1 MLFNSLA
8 FLLFLP
14 IVFALYWS
22 LRSLR
27 WQNRIIIAASF
38 FFYGWW
44 DWRFLLL
51 MIATCVANYYIGNA
65 IYKLGIRSEELG
77 VSSEELGVSSE
88 TSNLR
93 PQTSNREM
101 ELGVRRVRRHPG
113 YAWLLTA
120 ILINI
125 GLLALFKYFN
135 FFADNLAALF
145 SLLNIRADIPTLR
158 LILPIGISFYTFQLT
173 AYIVDIYRR
182 QLQPAHD
189 LEHFLSFIRFFPQ
202 LVAGPIERGANLL
215 PQFSRKRRFIY
226 NDAVDG
232 MRLFLWGLMK
242 KMLIADNCAPVA
254 DYVFGSYQSLGSADL
269 LIGLLAFTV
278 QVYCDFS
285 GYSDMAIGAARLFGI
300 RLSTNFNHPFF
311 ATTIREFW
319 RRWHMTLMSWLRDY
333 VYFPL
338 GGSRCS
344 TVRHYFNVFVLYMLS
359 GLWHG
364 PNWSFIAWGTWN
376 GFFNV
381 TTKKASQHMPQ
392 WISWLITVSVFV
404 LSQIFFRNPTVGD
417 GLHFFGRMFSMEGGW
432 TTTASRMPLLYIVLL
447 FTAEWLSRR
456 HAHPFQFADRGIW
469 RLQPVR
475 YTIYII
481 MFLACLLFGGQQ
493 VQFIYF
499 QF

>member
-27 WQNRIIIAASF
+27 WQNTLIIAASF

-51 MIATCVANYYIGNA
+51 MIATCVANYIIGNK
-65 IYKLGIRSEELG
+65 IVGSQESGI
-77 VSSEELGVSSE
+77 VSNKSK
-88 TSNLR
+88 
-93 PQTSNREM
+93 
-101 ELGVRRVRRHPG
+101 RRPG
-113 YAWLLTA
+113 YKWLLTA

-125 GLLALFKYFN
+125 GILGVFKYFN

-145 SLLNIRADIPTLR
+145 SLLHINADIPTLR

-173 AYIVDIYRR
+173 AYVVDIYRG
-182 QLQPAHD
+182 QLKPAHN
-189 LEHFLSFIRFFPQ
+189 LRHFLSFVCFFPQ

-215 PQFSRKRRFIY
+215 PQFSKKRKFIY
-226 NDAVDG
+226 DDAVDG

-254 DYVFGSYQSLGSADL
+254 DYAFANYQGLGSADL
-269 LIGLLAFTV
+269 VVGLLAFTV

-285 GYSDMAIGAARLFGI
+285 GYSDMAIGTARLFGI

-344 TVRHYFNVFVLYMLS
+344 AVRHYFNVFVLYMLS

-381 TTKKASQHMPQ
+381 TTKPLVKYLPTF
-392 WISWLITVSVFV
+392 INWLITIVVFI
-404 LSQIFFRNPTVGD
+404 LSQVFFRNPTVGD
-417 GLHFFGRMFSMEGGW
+417 GFRYFGRMFSMEGGLA
-432 TTTASRMPLLYIVLL
+432 TTVSRMPLLYIVVL
-447 FTAEWLSRR
+447 FTIEWLTRD
-456 HAHPFQFADRGIW
+456 HAHPFQFANRGIW
-469 RLQPVR
+469 RLQGVR

-481 MFLACLLFGGQQ
+481 LFLACLMFGGQQ

>member
-65 IYKLGIRSEELG
+65 IYKLGIRSE
-77 VSSEELGVSSE
+77 
-88 TSNLR
+88 
-93 PQTSNREM
+93 

-189 LEHFLSFIRFFPQ
+189 LEHFLSFICFFPQ

-232 MRLFLWGLMK
+232 MRLFLW
-242 KMLIADNCAPVA
+242 D
-254 DYVFGSYQSLGSADL
+254 
-269 LIGLLAFTV
+269 
-278 QVYCDFS
+278 
-285 GYSDMAIGAARLFGI
+285 
-300 RLSTNFNHPFF
+300 
-311 ATTIREFW
+311 
-319 RRWHMTLMSWLRDY
+319 
-333 VYFPL
+333 
-338 GGSRCS
+338 
-344 TVRHYFNVFVLYMLS
+344 
-359 GLWHG
+359 
-364 PNWSFIAWGTWN
+364 
-376 GFFNV
+376 
-381 TTKKASQHMPQ
+381 
-392 WISWLITVSVFV
+392 
-404 LSQIFFRNPTVGD
+404 
-417 GLHFFGRMFSMEGGW
+417 
-432 TTTASRMPLLYIVLL
+432 
-447 FTAEWLSRR
+447 
-456 HAHPFQFADRGIW
+456 
-469 RLQPVR
+469 
-475 YTIYII
+475 
-481 MFLACLLFGGQQ
+481 
-493 VQFIYF
+493 
-499 QF
+499 

>member
-8 FLLFLP
+8 FLIFLP
-14 IVFALYWS
+14 IVFILYWNM
-22 LRSLR
+22 RSLH
-27 WQNRIIIAASF
+27 WQNRMIIVASF

-51 MIATCVANYYIGNA
+51 MIATCIANYYIGNR
-65 IYKLGIRSEELG
+65 IFRKRQP
-77 VSSEELGVSSE
+77 
-88 TSNLR
+88 SNLNAAYAAS
-93 PQTSNREM
+93 PNQISKKK
-101 ELGVRRVRRHPG
+101 HPG
-113 YAWLLTA
+113 KAWLLTA
-120 ILINI
+120 ILLNI
-125 GLLALFKYFN
+125 GILAIFKYFN
-135 FFADNLAALF
+135 FFADNLAVIF
-145 SLLNIRADIPTLR
+145 SILHINADIPTLR

-173 AYIVDIYRR
+173 AYVVDIYRD
-182 QLQPAHD
+182 QLKPANS
-189 LEHFLSFIRFFPQ
+189 LTHFLSFICFFPQ

-215 PQFSRKRRFIY
+215 PQFSRARTFNY
-226 NDAVDG
+226 NNAVDG

-254 DYVFGSYQSLGSADL
+254 DYAFANYGDLGSADL
-269 LIGLLAFTV
+269 MLGVLAFTV

-285 GYSDMAIGAARLFGI
+285 GYSDMAIGTARLFGI
-300 RLSTNFNHPFF
+300 QLSTNFNHPFF

-344 TVRHYFNVFVLYMLS
+344 AVRHYFNVFVLYMLS

-381 TTKKASQHMPQ
+381 TTKPLVRYLPT
-392 WISWLITVSVFV
+392 WINWGITIAVFV

-417 GLHFFGRMFSMEGGW
+417 GISYFGRMFSMEGGLS
-432 TTTASRMPLLYIVLL
+432 TTVSRMPLIYIAVL
-447 FTAEWLSRR
+447 FTIEWLSRSY
-456 HAHPFQFADRGIW
+456 AHPFQFGNRGIW
-469 RLQPVR
+469 RLQSVR
-475 YTIYII
+475 FTIYILL
-481 MFLACLLFGGQQ
+481 FASCLLFGGQQ

>member
-8 FLLFLP
+8 FLIFLP
-14 IVFALYWS
+14 IVFLLYWS
-22 LRSLR
+22 LRSMR
-27 WQNRIIIAASF
+27 WQNRLIIVASF

-51 MIATCVANYYIGNA
+51 MIATCVINYFIGNA
-65 IYKLGIRSEELG
+65 IYSKGRKAELSRTGQAEECTKG
-77 VSSEELGVSSE
+77 HAAG
-88 TSNLR
+88 R
-93 PQTSNREM
+93 KRK
-101 ELGVRRVRRHPG
+101 PG

-125 GLLALFKYFN
+125 GILGLFKYFN
-135 FFADNLAALF
+135 FFADNLAILF
-145 SLLNIRADIPTLR
+145 RWFHINADVPTLR

-173 AYIVDIYRR
+173 AYVVDIYRG
-182 QLQPAHD
+182 QLKPATS
-189 LEHFLSFIRFFPQ
+189 LEHFLSFICFFPQ

-215 PQFSRKRRFIY
+215 PQFARPRYFDHDS
-226 NDAVDG
+226 AVDG
-232 MRLFLWGLMK
+232 MRLFLWGLIK

-254 DYVFGSYQSLGSADL
+254 DYVFGNYQSLSSADL
-269 LIGLLAFTV
+269 MVGLLAFTI

-285 GYSDMAIGAARLFGI
+285 GYSDMAIGTARLFGI

-344 TVRHYFNVFVLYMLS
+344 AVRHYFNVFVLYMLS

-381 TTKKASQHMPQ
+381 TTKPLRMPKALG
-392 WISWLITVSVFV
+392 WFVTITVFV
-404 LSQIFFRNPTVGD
+404 LSQIFFRNPTVSD
-417 GLHFFGRMFSMEGGW
+417 GLNFFVRMFSLEGGLH
-432 TTTASRMPLLYIVLL
+432 TTASRMPLLFMAVL
-447 FTAEWLSRR
+447 FTIEWFTRQW
-456 HAHPFQFADRGIW
+456 AHPFQFADHGIW
-469 RLQPVR
+469 RLQPLR
-475 YTIYII
+475 YTIYVIL
-481 MFLACLLFGGQQ
+481 FLTCLLLGGQQ

>member
-8 FLLFLP
+8 FLFFLP
-14 IVFALYWS
+14 VVFALYWS

-27 WQNRIIIAASF
+27 WQNGIVILASF

-44 DWRFLLL
+44 DWRFLVL
-51 MIATCVANYYIGNA
+51 MVATCVANYYLGKA
-65 IYKLGIRSEELG
+65 IYYEGIRNKEKRSK
-77 VSSEELGVSSE
+77 
-88 TSNLR
+88 
-93 PQTSNREM
+93 
-101 ELGVRRVRRHPG
+101 RRPG
-113 YAWLLTA
+113 YMWLLTA
-120 ILINI
+120 ILLNI
-125 GLLALFKYFN
+125 GILGIFKYFN
-135 FFADNLAALF
+135 FFADNLAVIF
-145 SLLNIRADIPTLR
+145 NLLHVKADIPTLR

-173 AYIVDIYRR
+173 AYVVDIYRR
-182 QLQPAHD
+182 QLRPAKS
-189 LEHFLSFIRFFPQ
+189 LNNFLSFICFFPQ

-215 PQFSRKRRFIY
+215 PQFSRARTFIY

-254 DYVFGSYQSLGSADL
+254 DYVFGSYQTLSSADL
-269 LIGLLAFTV
+269 AVGLLAFTV

-285 GYSDMAIGAARLFGI
+285 GYSDMAIGTARLFGI

-344 TVRHYFNVFVLYMLS
+344 AVRHYFNVFMLYMLS

-381 TTKKASQHMPQ
+381 TTKPLAKYLPAFIN
-392 WISWLITVSVFV
+392 WFITIVVFI

-417 GLHFFGRMFSMEGGW
+417 GLRFFGRMFSFEGDLH
-432 TTTASRMPLLYIVLL
+432 TTASRMPLLYIVVL
-447 FTAEWLSRR
+447 FTIEWLSRNY
-456 HAHPFQFADRGIW
+456 AHPFQFTDCGIW
-469 RLQPVR
+469 RMQVVR
-475 YTIYII
+475 FTIYILL
-481 MFLACLLFGGQQ
+481 FLACMLLGGQQ

>member
-1 MLFNSLA
+1 MLFNSFA

-14 IVFALYWS
+14 VVFALYWAG
-22 LRSLR
+22 RGVR
-27 WQNRIIIAASF
+27 WQNMVVILASF

-51 MIATCVANYYIGNA
+51 MIATCVANYYIG
-65 IYKLGIRSEELG
+65 
-77 VSSEELGVSSE
+77 
-88 TSNLR
+88 LR
-93 PQTSNREM
+93 IEHYPD
-101 ELGVRRVRRHPG
+101 RHHRK
-113 YAWLLTA
+113 AWLLVA
-120 ILINI
+120 IFLNI
-125 GLLALFKYFN
+125 GLLAVFKYFN

-145 SLLNIRADIPTLR
+145 SVLHIKADIPTLR

-173 AYIVDIYRR
+173 AYVVDIYRR
-182 QLQPAHD
+182 QLSSAKN
-189 LEHFLSFIRFFPQ
+189 LGHFLSFICFFPQ
-202 LVAGPIERGANLL
+202 LVAGPIERGKDLL
-215 PQFSRKRRFIY
+215 PQFVRQRQFDY
-226 NDAVDG
+226 AFAVDG
-232 MRLFLWGLMK
+232 MRQFLWGLMK
-242 KMLIADNCAPVA
+242 KMLIADNCAPAV
-254 DYVFGSYQSLGSADL
+254 DYAFGHYAELGSLDIFL
-269 LIGLLAFTV
+269 GLLYFTV

-285 GYSDMAIGAARLFGI
+285 GYSDMAIGCAKLFGI

-344 TVRHYFNVFVLYMLS
+344 SVRHYFNVFVLYMLS

-381 TTKKASQHMPQ
+381 TTKNLRMPVFL
-392 WISWLITVSVFV
+392 SWFVTVSVFI

-417 GLHFFGRMFSMEGGW
+417 GLRFGARMFSFQGGFH
-432 TTTASRMPLLYIVLL
+432 TTVSRLPILLAVAL
-447 FTAEWLSRR
+447 FTTEWFTRQW
-456 HAHPFQFADRGIW
+456 AHPFHFGSSG
-469 RLQPVR
+469 
-475 YTIYII
+475 
-481 MFLACLLFGGQQ
+481 MFSHRPIRWALYAVLFLCCVMLGGKQ